1 MSEALIVNSLEQL
14 KPFLNKNNT
23 LEILIRGMKSKYKTF
38 QKVVLSDLPQSKEK
52 ELIEKVIHTLNKNTK
67 LSEKNLSLVRNI
79 AQLQHL
85 DLVLN
90 GLNLCATTAGF
101 AIMYAKLDSMSAEI
115 NQQINQ
121 LGDVVKK
128 GHDVQTGYEFNKVL
142 SDYQDMLDS
151 RRRQQPYSEEKMRVL
166 VDRVYNVLS
175 LLISVFQKGIS
186 SDYKTL
192 ITSIF
197 SLLSMLTISLRYFD
211 ELYYFNNH
219 KVLGGTEAWHSAH
232 DKWMGVFDTLSSE
245 WFVEMLQDYGTFEAK
260 LNTTSVDVYYI
271 SLLDQ
276 VMELRQEVEDN
287 QELISSIGDL
297 EVLHAFREFSDR
309 EVKETI
315 EAAFR
320 DAFEGIDDPSAVEIQ
335 KTALQQVALL

>member
-1 MSEALIVNSLEQL
+1 MSKTLVINSLEQM
-14 KPFLNKNNT
+14 KPLLNKDNI
-23 LEILIRGMKSKYKTF
+23 LEIVIRGKNKKYKIF
-38 QKVVLSDLPQSKEK
+38 QKVALNDLPQGKEK
-52 ELIEKVIHTLNKNTK
+52 ELVEKVIKSLNINTK
-67 LSEKNLSLVRNI
+67 LSEKNLSIVRNI
-79 AQLQHL
+79 AQLQQL

-90 GLNLCATTAGF
+90 GLNLCATSAGF

-121 LGDVVKK
+121 LGNVVKK
-128 GHDVQTGYEFNKVL
+128 GHDVQTGYEFKKVL
-142 SDYQDMLDS
+142 ADYHDMLDC

-175 LLISVFQKGIS
+175 LLISVLQKGIS
-186 SDYKTL
+186 SDFMTL

-211 ELYYFNNH
+211 ELYYFNNY
-219 KVLGGTEAWHSAH
+219 KVLGDTEAWHSSH

-245 WFVEMLQDYGTFEAK
+245 WFVEKLQDYGTFETN
-260 LNTTSVDVYYI
+260 LDTSSVDVYYI
-271 SLLDQ
+271 SLFDQ

-287 QELISSIGDL
+287 QELIRSIGDL
-297 EVLHAFREFSDR
+297 EVLHAFREYSDR

-315 EAAFR
+315 ETAFR
-320 DAFEGIDDPSAVEIQ
+320 DALEGIDDPSAVETQ
-335 KTALQQVALL
+335 NTALKQVALL

>member
-1 MSEALIVNSLEQL
+1 MSEPMVLESLEQL
-14 KPFLNKNNT
+14 KPFLNKDNV
-23 LEILIRGMKSKYKTF
+23 LEIVTRGMRSKYQTF
-38 QKVVLSDLPQSKEK
+38 QKAVLSDVPQSKEK
-52 ELIEKVIHTLNKNTK
+52 ELVEKAIHSLNKNTK
-67 LSEKNLSLVRNI
+67 LSEKNLSLVRNV
-79 AQLQHL
+79 AQLQQL

-90 GLNLCATTAGF
+90 GLNLCATSAGF

-121 LGDVVKK
+121 LGSVVKK
-128 GHDVQTGYEFNKVL
+128 GHDVQTGYEFKKVL

-151 RRRQQPYSEEKMRVL
+151 RRRQQPYSEEKMRGL

-175 LLISVFQKGIS
+175 LLISVLQKGIS
-186 SDYKTL
+186 SDCKTL

-197 SLLSMLTISLRYFD
+197 SLLSMLTVSLRYFD
-211 ELYYFNNH
+211 ELYYFNNY
-219 KVLGGTEAWHSAH
+219 KVLGGAGAWHSAH

-245 WFVEMLQDYGTFEAK
+245 WFVEKLQDYGTFEAK
-260 LNTTSVDVYYI
+260 LNTIDVDVYYI
-271 SLLDQ
+271 SLIDQ

-297 EVLHAFREFSDR
+297 KVLQAFREYSDR

-320 DAFEGIDDPSAVEIQ
+320 EAFEGIDDPSAVEIQ
-335 KTALQQVALL
+335 KNALEQVALL